1 MRRREPSPENVM
13 RGRLLIMA
21 VAALVAAACAE
32 VAPVEPEIG
41 FEAQA
46 YLNEALDAGAIAATA
61 DPWISQGRPVVAL
74 LTDARRGRTQCVR
87 PRFRRGARA
96 LGCYSSSE
104 TVTFTITTG
113 SLG

>member
-1 MRRREPSPENVM
+1 MLAAVGP
-13 RGRLLIMA
+13 LLRPGPAGYFLYPDGM
-21 VAALVAAACAE
+21 L
-32 VAPVEPEIG
+32 APLICESG
-41 FEAQA
+41 GAG
-46 YLNEALDAGAIAATA
+46 LDAGAIAATA

-87 PRFRRGARA
+87 PRLRRGARA